1 MTALTGPFLVNDS
14 TGSDTASS
22 GIGPSTAVSF
32 TGLIDASGSPTEVT
46 TNDSVSGISAGHVLY
61 ADTISSGR
69 KFNIVASVSTTF
81 GTTTITC
88 DFDWGANFNGTVVC
102 GGKRDTLGGLADAF
116 NTTNGF
122 DCEVSLETDVTMN
135 ATATCGSTRQ
145 VKVYS
150 SESKTR
156 RKITTD
162 QQYPFSG
169 GNWNFTDLTFHSTFS
184 GSDGRLF
191 QTAGAVGNASVV
203 AENCIFGD
211 VSNTNN
217 FNQLINGVSSTS
229 ALLVNMPF
237 AAIGC
242 LFINFDL
249 AVGGCF
255 KPRFVNCHFK
265 DMPHVHR
272 GRFNGID
279 YDIQVQGDFTGCF
292 FENCTRI
299 DDATD
304 GRYVS
309 FYGCIFD
316 GITGTSGGFIAAAG
330 FNYDNGKECSKFAGN
345 LLTNCAVVSD
355 ELEGDLN
362 FLYNTTTGIAGLAN
376 SVTLG
381 ADPYVNRSGGDFDF
395 TADASSRFEFDS
407 GQRKYKLFA
416 QHHAGGGGF
425 TKVGLNG
432 GIDG

>member
-61 ADTISSGR
+61 ADAISSGR
-69 KFNIVASVSTTF
+69 KFNIVASVSTTL

-88 DFDWGANFNGTVVC
+88 DFSWGANFNGTVVC

-135 ATATCGSTRQ
+135 ATATCGSSRQ

-169 GNWNFTDLTFHSTFS
+169 GHWTFTDLTFHTVYS
-184 GSDGRLF
+184 GSDKRLF
-191 QTAGAVGNASVV
+191 RSGSTVGSGGVT

-211 VSNTNN
+211 VDDSNN
-217 FNQLINGVSSTS
+217 FTYLINGVSSTIIFITPMRFQ
-229 ALLVNMPF
+229 AR
-237 AAIGC
+237 GC
-242 LFINFDL
+242 LFVNFTNGIG
-249 AVGGCF
+249 AGYRPQF
-255 KPRFVNCHFK
+255 INCHIK
-265 DMPHVHR
+265 DMPIVSS
-272 GRFNGID
+272 GLYNGVA
-279 YDIQVQGDFTGCF
+279 YDIFVQGIYTNCF
-292 FENCTRI
+292 FENVTRI
-299 DDATD
+299 DSSTD
-304 GRYVS
+304 GRYVH
-309 FYGCIFD
+309 YTGCIFD
-316 GITGTSGGFIAAAG
+316 GVTGTGGFFGVPA
-330 FNYDNGKECSKFAGN
+330 FKYENNKECITFSNNLVTNSAYIGDEVVGRGN
-345 LLTNCAVVSD
+345 L
-355 ELEGDLN
+355 
-362 FLYNTTTGIAGLAN
+362 LYNTTTGMA
-376 SVTLG
+376 SFVDSETLSD
-381 ADPYVNRSGGDFDF
+381 DPYVNRSSGDFTLTTSMQNRFKFELPDITMEVFSDF
-395 TADASSRFEFDS
+395 HT
-407 GQRKYKLFA
+407 
-416 QHHAGGGGF
+416 GGGGF

>member
-69 KFNIVASVSTTF
+69 KFNIVASVSESF

-88 DFDWGANFNGTVVC
+88 DFSWGANFNGTVVC

-135 ATATCGSTRQ
+135 ATATCGSRNVTIF
-145 VKVYS
+145 S
-150 SESKTR
+150 SETKTR
-156 RKITTD
+156 RKVTTN

-169 GNWNFTDLTFHSTFS
+169 GNWKFIDLTFHSTS
-184 GSDGRLF
+184 SLTDRRLF
-191 QTAGAVGNASVV
+191 RSESSVGFASVF

-211 VSNTNN
+211 VDNTNN
-217 FNQLINGVSSTS
+217 FEQLINGISSASILNTP
-229 ALLVNMPF
+229 MPF
-237 AAIGC
+237 NAVCC
-242 LFINFDL
+242 LFVNFNR
-249 AVGGCF
+249 AVGGGF
-255 KPRFVNCHFK
+255 KPRFIDCHFK
-265 DMPHVHR
+265 DMPYINY
-272 GRFNGID
+272 GEYNNIPFD
-279 YDIQVQGDFTGCF
+279 MLMQGDFVSCF
-292 FENCTRI
+292 FQNVTRV
-299 DDATD
+299 DYSTD
-304 GRYVS
+304 GRYVTFS
-309 FYGCIFD
+309 ANVFD
-316 GITGTSGGFIAAAG
+316 GLAGTTGFFGTPA
-330 FNYDNGKECSKFAGN
+330 FNYDSGKESENFEGN
-345 LLTNCAVVSD
+345 LLTNCTNVGD
-355 ELEGDLN
+355 EVEGDRN
-362 FLYNTTTGIAGLAN
+362 YLYNTSTGIGGLTN

-381 ADPYVNRSGGDFDF
+381 SDPYVDRSSGNFDF
-395 TADASSRFEFDS
+395 TTDAASRFEFDF
-407 GQRKYKLFA
+407 GDRKTKMFA
-416 QHHAGGGGF
+416 QHHASGGGF